1 MNLKV
6 FTIKSKIFN
15 VPKRKMAKDLDPGWC
30 TQATESNSIW
40 LFWMCATPTLTP
52 KELATQQ
59 KLVILGDNLNLQTI
73 HQRIQIKPELFLEAP
88 AIFNQHLSLQNVLFV
103 TQLCLEASDIT
114 KAHWRL
120 KLLKLGSTSFP
131 LLQVTKSV
139 LNFS

>member
-1 MNLKV
+1 
-6 FTIKSKIFN
+6 
-15 VPKRKMAKDLDPGWC
+15 
-30 TQATESNSIW
+30 
-40 LFWMCATPTLTP
+40 MCATPTLTL

-73 HQRIQIKPELFLEAP
+73 HERIQIKPELFLEAP